1 MPLMLMVG
9 IAITY
14 TFSLGKGVT
23 CHTYSGSIACRST
36 LAVAKLAVRIAKET
50 GRRCSLLRLLKSLS
64 MRLSFPSSLWKPRA
78 RISLHTVVKPR
89 MPARWRVFVSPSWQ
103 LEAYR
108 SGLSISKAL

>member
-23 CHTYSGSIACRST
+23 CHTYSGSIPCRST

-50 GRRCSLLRLLKSLS
+50 GRRGSLLGLLSSPSLPPA
-64 MRLSFPSSLWKPRA
+64 LSSSLWKPRA

-89 MPARWRVFVSPSWQ
+89 MPARWRVFESPSWQ